1 MGNDSKIKNAD
12 LGRSFARGGKALVLS
27 RIINQFIGLGVVW
40 SQANYLS
47 VWAYGVFELFIGTIV
62 IINTLGNVGVAD
74 IAKRFLPEFAEK
86 NRDDFISV
94 TVRILLIVRFTVSAM
109 VLLFAYFFYDK
120 VGAFLNIEEYRDVF
134 GLFAVGALFTTETF
148 LMTYCYSALFKQVRY
163 VIVFTAHNIFRF
175 VAFFFILRSGG
186 GLAEAVAIDG
196 ASHLLLFLGLYVPL
210 AEEYPFDR
218 EAIRKLPGKRMSN
231 YGFFMYLNNLG
242 NILFNTTAD
251 KYVISAM
258 LDKAALGYYSFAVR
272 LGYAALQWMPHNL
285 IGSVIEPFI
294 YRGYIR
300 ENKEEAL
307 AEKFAKIITLEA
319 FFMIP
324 TTVFFLTFASPV
336 IEHIFDS
343 KYLPASGILG
353 GLAIVFAV
361 STLRFPLSIVATAK
375 ERVKLLFVAQT
386 VFAIYNLVADIVF
399 AKYIGLWGIVL
410 ATGTASLFLIIALW
424 IGISRF
430 AVLRVETVPLFRM
443 TANAF
448 LMGVFFWF
456 ARDFANSLLA
466 VIASFLAGG
475 SLYLILSY
483 FNPPYDRETLK
494 EIWRFFKES
503 RVTRAEETPE

>member
-1 MGNDSKIKNAD
+1 MTADEKTNNAD
-12 LGRSFARGGKALVLS
+12 LGRNLATGGKALVIS
-27 RIINQFIGLGVVW
+27 RIINQFVGLGVVW

-62 IINTLGNVGVAD
+62 IINTIGNVGVAD
-74 IAKRFLPEFAEK
+74 IAKRFLPEFSEG
-86 NRDDFISV
+86 NRDDFIAA
-94 TVRILLIVRFTVSAM
+94 TVRILLIVRFTMSALI
-109 VLLFAYFFYDK
+109 LLFAYFFYDK
-120 VGAFLNIEEYRDVF
+120 VGAFFNIEEYRDVF

-163 VIVFTAHNIFRF
+163 VIVFTAYNIFRF
-175 VAFFFILRSGG
+175 VAFYFILRSGG
-186 GLAEAVAIDG
+186 GLAAAIAIDG
-196 ASHLLLFLGLYVPL
+196 ASHLLLFLGLYIPF

-218 EAIRKLPGKRMSN
+218 TALGELPRKRMSN

-258 LDKAALGYYSFAVR
+258 LDKASLGYYSFAVR

-285 IGSVIEPFI
+285 IGSAIEPFI

-300 ENKEEAL
+300 ENKDEAL
-307 AEKFAKIITLEA
+307 SEKFAKIITLEA

-324 TTVFFLTFASPV
+324 TTVFFLTFSSPV

-353 GLAIVFAV
+353 GLAVVFAV

-386 VFAIYNLVADIVF
+386 VFAIYNLVADILF

-410 ATGTASLFLIIALW
+410 ATGTASLFLVIALW

-430 AVLRVETVPLFRM
+430 AVLRVETGSLLRIS
-443 TANAF
+443 ANAF

-456 ARDFANSLLA
+456 ARDFANSFMK
-466 VIASFLAGG
+466 VIACFLAGG

-483 FNPPYDRETLK
+483 FNPPYNRETLK
-494 EIWRFFKES
+494 RIWRFFKES
-503 RVTRAEETPE
+503 RGSKAEKTP